1 MGSNP
6 SAPTRKLKNSERCEI
21 VKSTIEKI
29 SATRVKLSID
39 VPFTDLQPHI
49 NDAYKSISE
58 RVNIPG
64 FRKGKVPAAMIDQ
77 RFGRGAVLDEAI
89 NNALPSL
96 YSQAAKE
103 NNVFVIGR
111 PTVDIKELKDKENLS
126 FTVEVD
132 VRPEL
137 KLPNFSKIEIEVD
150 NAVVSDKDI
159 EEQIE
164 ALRIRFGTLSTVE
177 KTVEKGDFV
186 TIDLKASQNG
196 KELEGGSAN
205 DISYE
210 VGTNRMVDGL
220 DDALV
225 GLKAGESKDFKTTLV
240 GMKEGDQG
248 NVSVSVKAVKKR
260 DLPPIDD
267 AFAKLASEFETLDEL
282 KKDITTRLQKL
293 KEMEQGA
300 QARDLLVEKL
310 LKEIDIPM
318 PGQLI
323 EAEIK
328 EHLEKENRLDDDKHR
343 AEVKDEITKS
353 ISRDFL
359 LDSIVQA
366 ESVSV
371 NENELTEYLVRAS
384 QRYGMSPDQFIKEV
398 TNAGQVTTM
407 VAEVARAKA
416 LAQILS
422 RISVK
427 DKSGKK
433 IDLEHLKPKPATE
446 TVKAE

>member
-1 MGSNP
+1 
-6 SAPTRKLKNSERCEI
+6 
-21 VKSTIEKI
+21 VKSSVEKI
-29 SATRVKLSID
+29 SPTRVKLSID
-39 VPFTDLQPHI
+39 VPFADLQTHI
-49 NDAYKSISE
+49 NDAYKSIGE

-150 NAVVSDKDI
+150 DAVVTEKDI
-159 EEQIE
+159 ETQIE
-164 ALRIRFGTLSTVE
+164 ALRIRFGTLTTVE
-177 KTVEKGDFV
+177 KTVENGDFV
-186 TIDLKASQNG
+186 TIDLKATQNG

-210 VGTNRMVDGL
+210 VGTNRMVEGL
-220 DDALV
+220 DEALI
-225 GLKAGESKDFKTTLV
+225 GLKAGESKEFLTQLV
-240 GMKEGDQG
+240 GMNEGEKGD
-248 NVSVSVKAVKKR
+248 VSVTVKAVKHR
-260 DLPPIDD
+260 DLPPVDD
-267 AFAKLASEFETLDEL
+267 AFAKLSSEFETLDEL
-282 KKDITTRLQKL
+282 KKDITGRLQKL

-318 PGQLI
+318 PEQLI
-323 EAEIK
+323 ETEIK
-328 EHLEKENRLDDDKHR
+328 EHLEKENRLEDEKHR

-366 ESVSV
+366 ENVSV

-398 TNAGQVTTM
+398 TNAGQITTM

-416 LAQILS
+416 LAGILS
-422 RISVK
+422 RVSVK
-427 DKSGKK
+427 DKSGRK
-433 IDLEHLKPKPATE
+433 IDLEHLKPKVDSEATE
-446 TVKAE
+446 AIKADDLKAEKSKK